1 MWCVPQ
7 CLKPGMATSSG
18 KTNTKSQNVN
28 VNVKAIVTIEQSN
41 GGLLLN
47 LINSAVDGIKELA
60 GKTLVL
66 ELVSDELD
74 PSKFNFFR
82 LFCYVF

>member
-7 CLKPGMATSSG
+7 CMKPGMATSSG

>member
-1 MWCVPQ
+1 
-7 CLKPGMATSSG
+7 MATSSG

-74 PSKFNFFR
+74 PSKYNFFR

>member
-1 MWCVPQ
+1 
-7 CLKPGMATSSG
+7 MATSSG

>member
-66 ELVSDELD
+66 ELDRKSV
-74 PSKFNFFR
+74 
-82 LFCYVF
+82 V